1 MNVDNVANYTFTWSA
16 NAPSGAG
23 ASRSGLT
30 AGTYSITVSRVG
42 IANCT
47 TVVTTTIL
55 NNTGNC
61 CTPPIA
67 TITKADATCSQSN
80 GTATVAV
87 DTLANYTFTWSAN
100 ATAGT
105 GASRINLAAGVYSV
119 TVARVN
125 NPTCVSIVT
134 TTIANNTEGCCNI
147 IPQTSIVKVLQDC
160 AGTAE
165 VCVEIAPNK
174 LANYTITNNG
184 TVYTGT
190 FGTCAAGSTLNL
202 AAGTHQLIFTNN
214 LIANCTDT
222 LEVKVVCIRQ
232 MTVNRTIQLPAT
244 NQYCLTATALGAT
257 GTIVSITNECP
268 STGNAQFTIDT
279 VTHCVSY
286 KSLNIGVDTACLKIT
301 TSTGDIVNMTFVV
314 TVSGTVCNRF
324 IAQDSVIITNACT
337 DSTKACVTIPFNM
350 IPDYNVTLNGAT
362 YRGTLQ
368 GCRND
373 TTLNYSYALLVSSN
387 AMGPYDMTSWTVN
400 GTTFSATGISSMQAL
415 VDTMN
420 RLDPTGNWMLNSS
433 GKVIV
438 LGHLG
443 KTYGNLVLRAPNS
456 SVTTL
461 ATNIGISAKATN
473 FSVLRGRSTLVF
485 TNRLTGCVDSVV
497 VNAACI
503 TPQRIETTMLKGK
516 TDTFCINTG
525 QLLGTNYRIRT
536 LVNGTNRYV
545 TYANLAGT
553 MCVSRAALNVG
564 TEGIT
569 YVVSDEYGMND
580 TIYVTTHVTQLA
592 IAIRKPVALNDKVS
606 TPKSQPVYVNIVD
619 NDTIFT
625 NKGVVTIITEPK
637 RGKAI
642 VTADLRILYTPDANY
657 CNGAKPE
664 VLRYSI
670 CNQAGCDT
678 ATVEITVIC
687 DKLKVFTGFSP
698 NNDGV
703 NDFFVI
709 EGAESLPNNTL
720 TIYNRWGNQVLSTK
734 GYKNDWGGTWNGS
747 IVPDGTYFYIFNDG
761 EGKTISGSI
770 QIQR

>member
-1 MNVDNVANYTFTWSA
+1 MK
-16 NAPSGAG
+16 
-23 ASRSGLT
+23 
-30 AGTYSITVSRVG
+30 I
-42 IANCT
+42 
-47 TVVTTTIL
+47 
-55 NNTGNC
+55 
-61 CTPPIA
+61 
-67 TITKADATCSQSN
+67 
-80 GTATVAV
+80 
-87 DTLANYTFTWSAN
+87 
-100 ATAGT
+100 
-105 GASRINLAAGVYSV
+105 
-119 TVARVN
+119 
-125 NPTCVSIVT
+125 
-134 TTIANNTEGCCNI
+134 
-147 IPQTSIVKVLQDC
+147 LQDC

-165 VCVEIAPNK
+165 VCVEIAPNR
-174 LANYTITNNG
+174 LINYTITDNG
-184 TVYTGT
+184 TVYAGT

-202 AAGTHQLIFTNN
+202 AAGNHQLIFTNN
-214 LIANCTDT
+214 LIANCKDT

-232 MTVNRTIQLPAT
+232 MTVNRSIQLPAT

-257 GTIVSITNECP
+257 GTIVSIVNECP
-268 STGNAQFTIDT
+268 SRGNAQFTIDT
-279 VTHCVSY
+279 ATKCVSY
-286 KSLNIGVDTACLKIT
+286 KALNIGNDTACLKIT
-301 TSTGDIVNMTFVV
+301 TSTGDIVNMTLVV
-314 TVSGTVCNRF
+314 EVSGTVCNRF

-337 DSTKACVTIPFNM
+337 DSTKACITIPLDM
-350 IPDYNVTLNGAT
+350 IPDYNVTLNGAI
-362 YRGTLQ
+362 YRGVME
-368 GCRND
+368 GCRKD
-373 TTLNYSYALLVSSN
+373 TTLTYNYYSVSDHG
-387 AMGPYDMTSWTVN
+387 AMGPYNLDAWTVN
-400 GTTFSATGISSMQAL
+400 GVNYTAQNVSSMQAL

-420 RLDPTGNWMLNSS
+420 RIDTAGHWLLNASNYS
-433 GKVIV
+433 IV
-438 LGHLG
+438 LGKLG
-443 KTYGNLVLRAPNS
+443 KTYGDMRISKVSTGA
-456 SVTTL
+456 TATL
-461 ATNIGISAKATN
+461 SIN
-473 FSVLRGRSTLVF
+473 FSINPRATDFSVPRGHSTLVF

-525 QLLGTNYRIRT
+525 QLLGRNYRIRT

-569 YVVSDEYGMND
+569 YVINDEYGMND

-592 IAIRKPVALNDKVS
+592 IATRPPVALNDKAETKKA
-606 TPKSQPVYVNIVD
+606 TPIYVDVVT

-625 NKGVVTIITEPK
+625 NKAVVTIITEPK
-637 RGKAI
+637 HGKAI

-657 CNGAKPE
+657 CNGTTPD
-664 VLRYSI
+664 VLRYVL

-703 NDFFVI
+703 NDFFMI

-720 TIYNRWGNQVLSTK
+720 TIYNRWGNQVLGTK
-734 GYKNDWGGTWNGS
+734 GYKNDWSGTWNGS

-761 EGKTISGSI
+761 EGKTFSGSI